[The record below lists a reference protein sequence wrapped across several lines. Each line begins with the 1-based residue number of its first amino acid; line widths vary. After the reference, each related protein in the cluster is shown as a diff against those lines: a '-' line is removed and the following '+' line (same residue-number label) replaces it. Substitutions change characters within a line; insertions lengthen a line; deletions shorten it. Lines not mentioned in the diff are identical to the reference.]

1 MVIFLQKNITYFNWK
16 ILKRFHTTVCFL
28 GSIVVSIPACHAG
41 DQRSIPRRGEIRS
54 LLMFL
59 AILNNRKLLNL
70 SEKFKQ
76 EFRQPSVS
84 SVV

>member
-1 MVIFLQKNITYFNWK
+1 M
-16 ILKRFHTTVCFL
+16 CFR

-41 DQRSIPRRGEIRS
+41 DRGSIPRRGEMRS
-54 LLMFL
+54 LLLIL